1 MMIVLSIPF
10 IPISDFTMHFP
21 SKYIALLLTY
31 GTAGFADYLG
41 PTYPPPTDLSSQQSL
56 VTAAWKS
63 LSTTLDSYLKQ
74 NSSGATTTPFS
85 GIQNTTF
92 STSLFSIHDLNA
104 AKLQYHWTSPEIATS
119 KNGTNKVNGDSIY
132 RMASAS
138 KLYTTYAGMIT
149 LSEEDWNRPLSQIN
163 PLFAEAASKGNEDP
177 IWHVEWDTITPWALA
192 SQISGIPREGWPA
205 LDTLFNFTVYEEIGL
220 PTEDLVTAWG
230 LPPTDISTLGPC
242 WNATESCD
250 GPDLIRSVRNQP
262 PAFLPWQTPM
272 YANDN
277 FIMLGLMMSNITG
290 RSMQDI
296 YQKAIF
302 DPLNLTSSF
311 SSPPTSSADLAR
323 SVIAGPPASGFL
335 VDVPVT
341 IPSGGLFTS
350 SNDLAKFGIAIL
362 NSTLLPSNTTRKW
375 MKPHSHT
382 ASFTYSLGAPWEIL
396 RYLNPST
403 GKVTDLYTKL
413 GDSGYYGANIVLIP
427 DYSAG
432 FSILAASTGAER
444 DVVTNVILDSITNTI
459 LPALEAQAALE
470 ATRNYVGTYESTDST
485 LNSSIT
491 IAFNQ
496 SSVITSKSGLSIT
509 RWISNGTDVLASDR
523 FLGGRPR
530 LLLSIPKRTGDG
542 EEGQVAF
549 QVTPQPQLWSYFASG
564 AKRLNPVGPFTG
576 QYNTNYDWLV
586 ADAAHY
592 AGLGINLF
600 VFDVDQGGN
609 ATSLRP
615 AAQRVTLQKK

>member
-1 MMIVLSIPF
+1 
-10 IPISDFTMHFP
+10 MHDP
-21 SKYIALLLTY
+21 LKYIVLLLTCS
-31 GTAGFADYLG
+31 AASLADYLG
-41 PTYPPPTDLSSQQSL
+41 PTYPPPVDLSSQQSL
-56 VTAAWKS
+56 VIAAWRN
-63 LSTTLDSYLKQ
+63 LTTTLDSYLKHES
-74 NSSGATTTPFS
+74 NGSTTTAFS

-92 STSLFSIHDLNA
+92 STNLFSIHDPNA
-104 AKLQYHWTSPEIATS
+104 AKLQFHWTSPEIASS
-119 KNGTNKVNGDSIY
+119 KNGTNKVNGNSIY
-132 RMASAS
+132 RMASAT
-138 KLYTTYAGMIT
+138 KLYTTYAGIIT
-149 LSEEDWNRPLSQIN
+149 LSEEEWNRPLSQIN
-163 PLFAEAASKGNEDP
+163 SLFAEAAAKGNEDP
-177 IWHVEWDTITPWALA
+177 IWHVEWDKVTPWALA

-205 LDTLFNFTVYEEIGL
+205 LDTLFSFIVNDYLGL
-220 PTEDLVTAWG
+220 PTEDPVTAWG

-242 WNATESCD
+242 WNASERCD
-250 GPDLIRSVRNQP
+250 GPDLIKSVRNQP

-277 FIMLGLMMSNITG
+277 FIMLGLMISNITG
-290 RSMQDI
+290 RSMSDI
-296 YQKAIF
+296 YQEAIF

-311 SSPPTSSADLAR
+311 SSPPTSRTDLAR
-323 SVIAGPPASGFL
+323 SVIAGPPESGFL

-341 IPSGGLFTS
+341 TPSGGLFTS

-375 MKPHSHT
+375 MKPHSHS
-382 ASFTYSLGAPWEIL
+382 ASLTYSLGAPWEII

-427 DYSAG
+427 DYGAG

-444 DVVTNVILDSITNTI
+444 DVVTNTILDSITNTI

-470 ATRNYVGTYESTDST
+470 ATKNYVGTYGSTDST
-485 LNSSIT
+485 LNSSIAV
-491 IAFNQ
+491 AFDQ

-509 RWISNGTDVLASDR
+509 RWISNGTDVLTSDR

-530 LLLSIPKRTGDG
+530 LLLSIPKQTGDG
-542 EEGQVAF
+542 EGGQVAF

-564 AKRLNPVGPFTG
+564 AKRLDAVGPFTG
-576 QYNTNYDWLV
+576 QYNTNFDWLV

-592 AGLGINLF
+592 AGLGMDLF
-600 VFDVDQGGN
+600 VFDVDKSGK

>member
-1 MMIVLSIPF
+1 MQS
-10 IPISDFTMHFP
+10 P
-21 SKYIALLLTY
+21 SKYIALLMAY
-31 GTAGFADYLG
+31 GAVGFADYLG
-41 PTYPPPTDLSSQQSL
+41 PTYPPPVDLSSQQSL
-56 VTAAWKS
+56 VTAAWKN
-63 LSTTLDSYLKQ
+63 LTTTLDSYLKY
-74 NSSGATTTPFS
+74 NPSGSATAVVS

-92 STSLFSIHDLNA
+92 STNLFSIHDPNA
-104 AKLQYHWTSPEIATS
+104 AKLQYHWTSPEIAS
-119 KNGTNKVNGDSIY
+119 SNNGTNKVNGDSIY
-132 RMASAS
+132 RMASS
-138 KLYTTYAGMIT
+138 TKLYTTYAGMIALT
-149 LSEEDWNRPLSQIN
+149 EEEWNLPLTQIN
-163 PLFAEAASKGNEDP
+163 PLFAEAVAKSEDP
-177 IWHVEWDTITPWALA
+177 IWHVEWDKVTPWALA
-192 SQISGIPREGWPA
+192 SQISGIPRQGWPA
-205 LDTLFNFTVYEEIGL
+205 LDTLYNFTIYDYLGL
-220 PTEDLVTAWG
+220 PTEDPVTAWG
-230 LPPTDISTLGPC
+230 LPPTDITTLGPC
-242 WNATESCD
+242 WNPKEPCN
-250 GPDLIRSVRNQP
+250 GPDFIRSVRDQP

-277 FIMLGLMMSNITG
+277 FMMLGLMISNITG
-290 RSMQDI
+290 QSMSDI
-296 YQKAIF
+296 YQKVIF

-323 SVIAGPPASGFL
+323 SVIAGPPESGFL

-341 IPSGGLFTS
+341 TPSGGLFTS

-362 NSTLLPSNTTRKW
+362 NSTLLPPNTTRKW

-382 ASFTYSLGAPWEIL
+382 ASLTYSLGAPWEII

-427 DYSAG
+427 DYNAG
-432 FSILAASTGAER
+432 FSILAASTGAQR
-444 DVVTNVILDSITNTI
+444 DAATNLILDSITSTI

-491 IAFNQ
+491 VAFNQ

-509 RWISNGTDVLASDR
+509 RWISNGTDVLASDL

-530 LLLSIPKRTGDG
+530 LLLSIPKQTGDG
-542 EEGQVAF
+542 KEGQVAF

-564 AKRLNPVGPFTG
+564 AKRLDTVGPFTG

-592 AGLGINLF
+592 AGLGMNLLI
-600 VFDVDQGGN
+600 FDVDQVGN